1 MHPGGVLGHR
11 AGAGRTLAA
20 AWSATAWTAA
30 IWSAAAW
37 TAAAWTDLGERT
49 RE

>member
-20 AWSATAWTAA
+20 AWSATAGTN
-30 IWSAAAW
+30 I
-37 TAAAWTDLGERT
+37 GERT